1 MEEWEMESIEVRTN
15 PRPSWPV
22 MEGAYLVG
30 DRDAPVAVC
39 ALTTEELLA
48 PLVTTPG
55 AAIVGTL
62 HTANLGIEHMITNII
77 ANPAIRFLL
86 LCGRESQVFHPG
98 QSVVALIEQGVDAQ
112 GTIIGAQGYRPEL
125 RNLHP
130 DQIEDFRRQIELA
143 DWTDERESEALRA
156 RITSLAAR
164 TPGRFTTSS
173 ERQPDTLGIAP
184 ERPRFKRLPIGG
196 SREPLTYDPKG
207 YFVIT
212 LDRAAGEILVRH
224 YLPDN
229 TPAHEMRGRSPEAL
243 TLGLLRA
250 GLVSQLS
257 HAAYLGAEF
266 AKAQAALRLNLR
278 YEQDRPLRGPQM
290 TPSTGTGAD
299 TNAAPEARPAIS
311 APMTW
316 EELTA
321 VAVGGEAQVA
331 IKVTATPAS
340 GIFVG
345 YLAEPAGDIAQ
356 REYRRTEQTL
366 TVHWNADIR
375 VAMGTAA
382 DIQVDALLR
391 ARGALLKERELQAVS
406 IAVITHV
413 ATLV

>member
-1 MEEWEMESIEVRTN
+1 MEHIAVGTN
-15 PRPSWPV
+15 PQPAWPV
-22 MEGAYLVG
+22 VEGAYLVG
-30 DRDAPVAVC
+30 DRDAPVAIC

-48 PLVTTPG
+48 PLVDAPG

-86 LCGRESQVFHPG
+86 LCGRESQLFRPG

-112 GTIIGAQGYRPEL
+112 GTIVGAQGYRPEL

-130 DQIEDFRRQIELA
+130 VQIEDFRRQIELA
-143 DWTDERESEALRA
+143 DWTDERDSETLRA

-164 TPGRFTTSS
+164 TPGRFTMGS
-173 ERQPDTLGIAP
+173 ERGSGTGAIAP
-184 ERPRFKRLPIGG
+184 EPPRFKRLSVGG

-212 LDRAAGEILVRH
+212 LDHAAGEILVRH

-278 YEQDRPLRGPQM
+278 YDQDRPLRGPEM
-290 TPSTGTGAD
+290 SSSTGSGAD
-299 TNAAPEARPAIS
+299 TNAPTETKPVIAT
-311 APMTW
+311 PMTW
-316 EELTA
+316 AELTA
-321 VAVGGEAQVA
+321 VALGGEAQVTM
-331 IKVTATPAS
+331 KVTATPES
-340 GIFVG
+340 GVFVG
-345 YLAEPAGDIAQ
+345 YLAEPTGDIAQ
-356 REYRRTEQTL
+356 REYRRTDQTL
-366 TVHWNADIR
+366 TVNWNADTR

-382 DIQVDALLR
+382 DIRVDALLR
-391 ARGALLKERELQAVS
+391 VRGILLKESEIQAAS
-406 IAVITHV
+406 IAVLTHV